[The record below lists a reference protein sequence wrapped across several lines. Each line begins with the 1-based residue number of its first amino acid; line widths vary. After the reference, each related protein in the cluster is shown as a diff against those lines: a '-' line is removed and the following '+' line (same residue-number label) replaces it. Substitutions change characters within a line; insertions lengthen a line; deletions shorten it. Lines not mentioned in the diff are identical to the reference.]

1 MEVNGA
7 LRYPDRLPVTV
18 GASKNQCSGT
28 TLCEYIIGS
37 VGKVAVDG
45 CVVNDSP
52 SIGATHTDCIT
63 HRSGAEIEVTTLKRY
78 TVVDG
83 PVVVTQRD
91 QASRGIVQI
100 TASTPGDRRACS
112 KSSTAVNRHI
122 KSGISEHC
130 ASTVGVVG
138 GYRYIGRNKSAGVT
152 HISKNQLTRSRQH
165 VRDDEVDRIG
175 RRRAFV
181 VGQHESGGRGRQVD
195 GATAEGKRVGNDT
208 RRAGTIGYGQAS
220 DVDAP
225 RGNLHIVATRSI
237 GEDGRVGTAVYT
249 VPRVGVGGTPSSV
262 VGIPV
267 CVARET
273 CVGDQ
278 SRTRRPEATDS
289 KESQQEG
296 RNKRAK
302 PEA

>member
-7 LRYPDRLPVTV
+7 LRYPDRLPVTI

-100 TASTPGDRRACS
+100 TASTPGDGRARS
-112 KSSTAVNRHI
+112 KGSPAVNRHI
-122 KSGISEHC
+122 ESGTTEDS
-130 ASTVGVVG
+130 ASAVGVVG
-138 GYRYIGRNKSAGVT
+138 GYRYIGNNIIGAISA
-152 HISKNQLTRSRQH
+152 IRKFQLTRSCQH
-165 VRDDEVDRIG
+165 VGDDEVDRIG
-175 RRRAFV
+175 RTRASV
-181 VGQHESGGRGRQVD
+181 VGQRKSIGRGGQIDR
-195 GATAEGKRVGNDT
+195 ATAEGKRVG
-208 RRAGTIGYGQAS
+208 RAACRTGAVCDGEAS

-278 SRTRRPEATDS
+278 SRTRRPEGKNPKKQDRQKRLKS
-289 KESQQEG
+289 KS
-296 RNKRAK
+296 
-302 PEA
+302 